1 MGIAPDT
8 TSGTIGSGIEG
19 ERVAYEALLARSRQR
34 SVFAESWW
42 LDATTGSPDGWRPN
56 LVRDANGDARAAWP
70 LPTRAASVGPVATG
84 APYTPFLGPLLPD
97 RGDGV
102 AQVSADVDL
111 LRELATS
118 LDRYAH
124 VEAACMP
131 ELDYW
136 TPLSWHDFTQTTR
149 TTWRI
154 AAGTTPDAVRAGM
167 RKGTRS
173 TLNAAERDGLMVEA
187 GTVDELLAACEATFA
202 AQDIADVPARSVL
215 ERVARAAVER
225 GRGEILAVRTAG
237 GELASAGLFV
247 WDDRF
252 TWNLANGR
260 IASSG
265 ATGAPTALLWHA
277 IGRAL
282 ERGTGFDFE
291 GSMLEPVE
299 RFVRG
304 FGGEPVAYSV
314 VRRSSPAWARV
325 VARKRRIKRLLRR

>member
-1 MGIAPDT
+1 MVVA
-8 TSGTIGSGIEG
+8 SGIES
-19 ERVAYEALLARSRQR
+19 ERIAYEQLLAASRQR

-42 LDATTGSPDGWRPN
+42 LDAVTGSPDAWRPN
-56 LVRDANGDARAAWP
+56 ILAAAAGTPRAAWP
-70 LPTRAASVGPVATG
+70 LPTRTTSRGLVGTG

-97 RGDGV
+97 REPNV
-102 AQVSADVDL
+102 ARVSADVEL
-111 LRELATS
+111 LEGLAELTA
-118 LDRYAH
+118 DHAH

-136 TPLSWHDFTQTTR
+136 TPLSWHGFAQTTR

-154 AAGTTPDAVRAGM
+154 PAGAQPDEVRSGM

-173 TLNAAERDGLMVEA
+173 TLSAAERDELVVEP
-187 GTVDELLAACEATFA
+187 GSVDELLRACEATFA
-202 AQDIADVPARSVL
+202 AQDVADVPARTVL
-215 ERVARAAVER
+215 ERVARNSVQR
-225 GRGEILAVRTAG
+225 GRGEVLAVRTAD

-247 WDDRF
+247 WDDRW

-260 IASSG
+260 IADSG

-277 IGRAL
+277 IRAAL

-291 GSMLEPVE
+291 GSMLRPVE
-299 RFVRG
+299 KFVRG

-314 VRRSSPAWARV
+314 VRRSSAAWEQH
-325 VARKRRIKRLLRR
+325 VARKRLLKRLVRR

>member
-1 MGIAPDT
+1 MGIAPDIA
-8 TSGTIGSGIEG
+8 SGLEG
-19 ERVAYEALLARSRQR
+19 ERIAYESLLERSRQR

-42 LDATTGSPDGWRPN
+42 LDASTGSPDGWRPN
-56 LVRDANGDARAAWP
+56 LLLDANGDARAAWP
-70 LPTRAASVGPVATG
+70 LPTRSTGQGAVATG
-84 APYTPFLGPLLPD
+84 APYTPFVGPQLPD
-97 RGDGV
+97 REPGV
-102 AQVSADVDL
+102 ARVSADIDL
-111 LRELATS
+111 LRELATM
-118 LDRYAH
+118 LETYAH

-136 TPLSWHDFTQTTR
+136 TPLAWHGFEQTTR

-154 AAGTTPDAVRAGM
+154 AAGATPDAVRAGM

-173 TLNAAERDGLMVEA
+173 ALTAAERDGLVVDTGA
-187 GTVDELLAACEATFA
+187 IDELLTACEATFA
-202 AQDIADVPARSVL
+202 AQDIADVPARTVL
-215 ERVARAAVER
+215 ERVARAALQRE
-225 GRGEILAVRTAG
+225 RGEILAVRTAD

-247 WDDRF
+247 WDDRL
-252 TWNLANGR
+252 TYNLANGR

-282 ERGTGFDFE
+282 QRGTGFDFE

-314 VRRSSPAWARV
+314 VRRSSPAWAKV
-325 VARKRRIKRLLRR
+325 VDRKRRIKRLLRR

>member
-1 MGIAPDT
+1 MGIAPD
-8 TSGTIGSGIEG
+8 IASGIEG
-19 ERVAYEALLARSRQR
+19 ERIAYEALLERSRQR

-42 LDATTGSPDGWRPN
+42 LDAATGSPDGWRTN
-56 LVRDANGDARAAWP
+56 LLLDPNGDARAAWP
-70 LPTRAASVGPVATG
+70 LPTRTSRYGMVATG
-84 APYTPFLGPLLPD
+84 APYTPFLGPQLPD
-97 RGDGV
+97 REPGI
-102 AQVSADVDL
+102 ARVSADVEL
-111 LRELATS
+111 LEQLA
-118 LDRYAH
+118 DHVIRGAAH

-136 TPLSWHDFTQTTR
+136 TPLAWHGFEQTTR

-154 AAGTTPDAVRAGM
+154 ASDRALDDVRAGM

-173 TLNAAERDGLMVEA
+173 TLNAAERDGLVVES
-187 GTVDELLAACEATFA
+187 GTIEELLAACEATFA
-202 AQDIADVPARSVL
+202 AQDIADVPARTVL
-215 ERVARAAVER
+215 ERIARAATQRE
-225 GRGEILAVRTAG
+225 RGEILAVRTAD

-252 TWNLANGR
+252 TFSLANGR

-291 GSMLEPVE
+291 GSMLRPVE
-299 RFVRG
+299 KFVRG
-304 FGGEPVAYSV
+304 FGGEPLSYSV
-314 VRRSSPAWARV
+314 VRSSTAAWAAS

>member
-1 MGIAPDT
+1 MGIAPANIA
-8 TSGTIGSGIEG
+8 SGLEG
-19 ERVAYEALLARSRQR
+19 ERIAYETLLATSRQR

-42 LDATTGSPDGWRPN
+42 LDAVTGSPDAWRPN
-56 LVRDANGDARAAWP
+56 LLLAASGDARAAWP
-70 LPTRAASVGPVATG
+70 MPVRTASAGVVATG

-97 RGDGV
+97 RDAGV
-102 AQVSADVDL
+102 ARISGDVDL
-111 LRELATS
+111 LRELAS
-118 LDRYAH
+118 SIESFAH

-136 TPLSWHDFTQTTR
+136 TPLSWHGFEQTTR

-154 AAGTTPDAVRAGM
+154 AAASTPDSVRAGL

-173 TLNAAERDGLMVEA
+173 TLNAAERDGLVVEP
-187 GTVDELLAACEATFA
+187 GTTEELLAACEATFA
-202 AQDIADVPARSVL
+202 AQDIADVPARTAL
-215 ERVARAAVER
+215 ERLARTAVDR

-247 WDDRF
+247 WDDRW

-265 ATGAPTALLWHA
+265 ATGAPTALLFDA
-277 IGRAL
+277 ISRAL

-291 GSMLEPVE
+291 GSMLEPIE

-314 VRRSSPAWARV
+314 VRRSSPSWERI

>member
-1 MGIAPDT
+1 MGIAPD
-8 TSGTIGSGIEG
+8 IASGIEG
-19 ERVAYEALLARSRQR
+19 ERIAYESLLERSRQR

-42 LDATTGSPDGWRPN
+42 LDASTGSPDGWRPN
-56 LVRDANGDARAAWP
+56 LLLDANGDARAAWP
-70 LPTRAASVGPVATG
+70 LPTRTTAQGAVATG
-84 APYTPFLGPLLPD
+84 APYTPFVGPQLPD
-97 RGDGV
+97 REAGV
-102 AQVSADVDL
+102 ARVSADVDL
-111 LRELATS
+111 LRELATM
-118 LDRYAH
+118 LETYAH

-136 TPLSWHDFTQTTR
+136 TPLAWHGFEQTTR

-154 AAGTTPDAVRAGM
+154 AAGTTPDDVRAGM

-173 TLNAAERDGLMVEA
+173 ALTAAERDGLVVDT
-187 GTVDELLAACEATFA
+187 GTIEELLAACEATFA
-202 AQDIADVPARSVL
+202 AQDIADVPARTVL
-215 ERVARAAVER
+215 ERVARAATQRE
-225 GRGEILAVRTAG
+225 RGEILAVRTAG

-314 VRRSSPAWARV
+314 VRRSSPAWAKV